1 MLERPQRPT
10 GTADGT
16 PATRPRVLP
25 IRAEALRVAR
35 AGRLLLDIGDF
46 RLDGTGVTVVMGPN
60 GAGKSLFLRVLAGLL
75 PPDSGTVTWDGARP
89 DRRRAPRLGF
99 VFQKPVLLRRSV
111 LGNLRYALGA
121 AGFTRREAR
130 KRAAGALE
138 EAGLSHLAAAP
149 ARVLSGGEQQRVAM
163 ARALAAEP
171 DCLFLDEPTASLDPA
186 SQAAIEALVAAAER
200 RGTRVL
206 LTTHDIAQARRLA
219 GEAVFMHRGRI
230 IERGAADAFFRLP
243 RSPEAQAYLDGKI
256 LI

>member
-1 MLERPQRPT
+1 MLDRPHRPAAI
-10 GTADGT
+10 GGLP
-16 PATRPRVLP
+16 PALPHVLP

-35 AGRLLLDIGDF
+35 AGRILLDIDGF
-46 RLDGTGVTVVMGPN
+46 VLDGSGVTVVMGPN

-75 PPDSGTVTWDGARP
+75 PADAGAVTWAGEKP

-111 LGNLRYALGA
+111 AANCRYALRA
-121 AGFTRREAR
+121 AGFSRRDACD
-130 KRAAGALE
+130 RAAAALDQ
-138 EAGLSHLAAAP
+138 AGLRHVAQAP
-149 ARVLSGGEQQRVAM
+149 ARVLSGGEQQRLAV

-206 LTTHDIAQARRLA
+206 LTTHDISQARRLA
-219 GEAVFMHRGRI
+219 GEAVFMHAGRI
-230 IERGAADAFFRLP
+230 VERGAAEAFFRRP
-243 RSPEAQAYLDGKI
+243 RSAEAQAYLDGRI